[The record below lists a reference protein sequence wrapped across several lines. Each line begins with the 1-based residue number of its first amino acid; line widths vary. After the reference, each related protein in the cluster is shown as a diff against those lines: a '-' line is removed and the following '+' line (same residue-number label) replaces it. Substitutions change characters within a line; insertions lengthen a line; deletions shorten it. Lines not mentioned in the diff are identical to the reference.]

1 MAVAFVQSAKYTG
14 TTAQTNM
21 TFTLGTTPVVGNQLY
36 MICMYWTG
44 DNPFLVPSGWTLAD
58 KYEQTTT
65 GIAIIQRTVQS
76 GDTTSWNLTVLSTA
90 DQNSGE
96 MVEVSGVSG
105 TLQFSHAQGSGT
117 AVTGATITPATLN
130 TLAFAFVMSMTTAGS
145 DTTVTPSGYTKDQ
158 AILSSFQPGWGFHR
172 STLTSDTTTALTPAV
187 TGLPSGTN
195 AMTQM
200 LVPGQAATPATTPKT
215 LALMG
220 IGV

>member
-14 TTAQTNM
+14 TAAQTNM
-21 TFTLGTTPVVGNQLY
+21 TFTLGTTPVVGNTLY

-65 GIAIIQRTVQS
+65 GIAVIQRTVQS
-76 GDTTSWNLTVLSTA
+76 GDTTSWNLTVLSVA

-96 MVEVSGVSG
+96 MVEVSGVNG
-105 TLQFSHAQGSGT
+105 TLQFSHVQGTGT
-117 AVTGATITPATLN
+117 SVTGASVTPSTLN

-158 AILSSFQPGWGFHR
+158 AILSSFQPGWGFHK
-172 STLTSDTTTALTPAV
+172 TALTADTTTALTPAV

-200 LVPGQAATPATTPKT
+200 LVPGAGAASPKTPKT

-220 IGV
+220 TGA